1 MIEDRGA
8 LNSWITFAGCV
19 LVVAVLYWAQV
30 VLVPVSLAVL
40 LTFVLT
46 PPVVW
51 LQRRIGRIPAVLTVV
66 FLVFTFAGL
75 AGWGVVRQ
83 MSTVGTD
90 ITTYRTNIRAKL
102 QDIRGAQNDAYF
114 SKFGKAIRELQVEFG
129 VREAAPGTPAK
140 PLVVT
145 TEKPPATSLAAAAWL
160 GWLGPLVSPVTTGA
174 FVAMLVLFML
184 LEREQLRDTMLGLVG
199 HGRLARTTKAL
210 GDAGE
215 RVSRQLLMQTVVN
228 LVYGAIAAAGLW
240 MFGVPYPLFWG
251 AIGAVLRFI
260 PYLGPVAAATGP
272 VVLAFAA
279 LPGWTRPL
287 EVAGFY
293 VALEIF
299 TNMVLETVLY
309 AGAMGVSQ
317 VALLISIA
325 FWTWLWGP
333 VGLVMATPL
342 TVCLVVLGKHVPGL
356 NFLGT
361 LLSDVPALTPDHM
374 YYQRLLAR
382 DQAEAVDIVERCIK
396 ADPACNVFETMLI
409 PALNYAERDRFEGH
423 LTVEE
428 EAAVIDTT
436 REVLDILA
444 ETQTILPVAI
454 SAAPSPTGEP
464 LRVLGYAVNGPG
476 DELALRMLA
485 QVVSD
490 LPIALDVTT
499 TRVLA
504 SELVEHVRV
513 NGYGLICFADLP
525 PSTSSKTRYL
535 VKRLRAALPAIRI
548 VVGRWSHPSL
558 AGDSLQPLTDAGAS
572 HVSTSLIETRKYLAE
587 AAHVGTAVVS
597 VSAA

>member
-1 MIEDRGA
+1 MIDDRGTFS
-8 LNSWITFAGCV
+8 SWITFAGCV

-51 LQRRIGRIPAVLTVV
+51 LQRRIGRIAAVLTVV
-66 FLVFTFAGL
+66 SLVFTFAGL
-75 AGWGVVRQ
+75 AGWGVIRQ

-90 ITTYRTNIRAKL
+90 IPMYRTNIRAKL
-102 QDIRGAQNDAYF
+102 HDIRGAQDDAYF
-114 SKFGKAIRELQVEFG
+114 SKFGKAIRELQAEFG
-129 VREAAPGTPAK
+129 VTESAPGTPAK
-140 PLVVT
+140 PLVVS
-145 TEKPPATSLAAAAWL
+145 TEKASGFAAAAWL
-160 GWLGPLVSPVTTGA
+160 GWLGPLVSPLSMA
-174 FVAMLVLFML
+174 FFVAMLVLFML
-184 LEREQLRDTMLGLVG
+184 LEREQLRDTILGLVG

-251 AIGAVLRFI
+251 AFGAVLRFI
-260 PYLGPVAAATGP
+260 PYLGPASAAAGP

-293 VALEIF
+293 LALEIF
-299 TNMVLETVLY
+299 TNMILETILY

-317 VALLISIA
+317 VALLISVA

-361 LLSDVPALTPDHM
+361 LLSDVPALTPDHT

-382 DQAEAVDIVERCIK
+382 DQAEAVEIVERCIK

-409 PALNYAERDRFEGH
+409 PALNYAERDRLEGH
-423 LTVEE
+423 LSVEE

-444 ETQTILPVAI
+444 ESHVALPMSV
-454 SAAPSPTGEP
+454 SAAPSPGGQP

-490 LPIALDVTT
+490 LPIALEVTT
-499 TRVLA
+499 NRVLA

-513 NGYGLICFADLP
+513 NGYELICFADLP

-535 VKRLRAALPAIRI
+535 VKRVRAALPELRI

-558 AGDSLQPLTDAGAS
+558 AGDALQPLTEAGAS
-572 HVSTSLIETRKYLAE
+572 HVSTSLLETRKYLAE
-587 AAHVGTAVVS
+587 AAHVGTAVIS
-597 VSAA
+597 ETAA